1 MNQAIFCG
9 GCFWCTEAVFK
20 RLKGVYNV
28 KSGYTGGFVK
38 HPTYREVCQGK
49 TGHAEG
55 IIIYYNSDEISYES
69 LLEVFFSTHN
79 PTTLN
84 RQGQDSG
91 TQYRSAIFYT
101 SDSQKES
108 AEKYI
113 LFLEGSKVFSDPI
126 LTTVAPL
133 DIFYDAE
140 ENHHDYYDQ
149 NSQQSYCQFV
159 ISPKIKFLNK
169 RFKEILKSRE
179 T

>member
-20 RLKGVYNV
+20 RLKGVYSV
-28 KSGYTGGFVK
+28 KPGYTGGFVK
-38 HPTYREVCQGK
+38 HPAYREVCLGT

-55 IIIYYNSDEISYES
+55 ILINYNPDEISYKS

-84 RQGQDSG
+84 RQGHDVG

-101 SDSQKES
+101 SDSQKET

-113 LFLEGSKVFSDPI
+113 SFLESSKVFSDPI
-126 LTTVAPL
+126 VTTVAIF

-140 ENHHDYYDQ
+140 QNHHDYYDQ
-149 NSQQSYCQFV
+149 NRQQSYCQFV
-159 ISPKIKFLNK
+159 ISPKIKLLNQ
-169 RFKEILKSRE
+169 RFIEKLKSNE